1 MGPIATTEQSESF
14 PFTKRKKPKRKIQ
27 LSKLA
32 SRRESTCKMTSTSSS
47 CLFVIVIV
55 FAAFALTTGKA
66 AVKNEDLAEQLKE
79 ARHESAE
86 LRQRSEELHQKSEEL
101 HKELEKSKEE
111 MKNVVLEENKKL
123 RSEDSKLKREADKLK
138 AEAAKLRKE
147 NKKLR
152 RQDEELRQRDAE
164 LERKVNEVKK
174 ALRQR
179 DENNTLE
186 LQNVVRNSFRQ
197 MDFTSELKKTINNQ
211 IKEYLDD
218 NKLCVSGQLRRSI
231 RSSAYISEGRKI
243 EFGQTFQ
250 RIPAFAAAL
259 NYVSLKTSDSYAY
272 AQVYDFRVT
281 NSSAVV
287 RINTDRC
294 YGFELSWIACL

>member
-32 SRRESTCKMTSTSSS
+32 SRRESTCKMTFTSSS

-55 FAAFALTTGKA
+55 FAAFALTTGKDA
-66 AVKNEDLAEQLKE
+66 IKNEDLAEQLKE

-86 LRQRSEELHQKSEEL
+86 LR
-101 HKELEKSKEE
+101 KELAKSKEE
-111 MKNVVLEENKKL
+111 LKNVILQENKKL
-123 RSEDSKLKREADKLK
+123 RSEDSKLKR
-138 AEAAKLRKE
+138 EAAKLRKE

-174 ALRQR
+174 DLRQR

-197 MDFTSELKKTINNQ
+197 MDFTSELKRTINTQ
-211 IKEYLDD
+211 IKEYLNDHKRCVTGVIRE
-218 NKLCVSGQLRRSI
+218 NKVDQSGQQR
-231 RSSAYISEGRKI
+231 YI
-243 EFGQTFQ
+243 
-250 RIPAFAAAL
+250 
-259 NYVSLKTSDSYAY
+259 N
-272 AQVYDFRVT
+272 
-281 NSSAVV
+281 
-287 RINTDRC
+287 
-294 YGFELSWIACL
+294 

>member
-152 RQDEELRQRDAE
+152 RQDEELRQRD
-164 LERKVNEVKK
+164 
-174 ALRQR
+174 
-179 DENNTLE
+179 ENNTLE

-281 NSSAVV
+281 NSPAVV